1 MDMWRKLP
9 LLCLSPPYLFPW
21 GVPAFSNNGRS
32 EDICKMEFNS
42 SLYLSP
48 SPSLLNAPIKANLSM
63 LSLLRGIGRALTIFT
78 SHHERSLNVYHVSTQ
93 PPLLIPYDCLVWHC
107 ALREAIDKSFISQN
121 CLQSCP
127 SKVLLFLPGWAALHD
142 KTYHVWRHL
151 SSVVIMTK
159 SLYLSVSWF
168 LCW

>member
-1 MDMWRKLP
+1 
-9 LLCLSPPYLFPW
+9 
-21 GVPAFSNNGRS
+21 
-32 EDICKMEFNS
+32 MEFNN

-48 SPSLLNAPIKANLSM
+48 SPSLLNAPIKANLSV

-78 SHHERSLNVYHVSTQ
+78 SHHERSPNVYHVSTQ

-107 ALREAIDKSFISQN
+107 ASLLSLREAIDTSFISQN

-142 KTYHVWRHL
+142 KTYH
-151 SSVVIMTK
+151 M
-159 SLYLSVSWF
+159 
-168 LCW
+168 